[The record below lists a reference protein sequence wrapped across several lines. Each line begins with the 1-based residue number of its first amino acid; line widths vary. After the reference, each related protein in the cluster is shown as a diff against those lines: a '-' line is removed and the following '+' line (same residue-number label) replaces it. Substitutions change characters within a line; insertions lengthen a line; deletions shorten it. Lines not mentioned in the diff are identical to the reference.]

1 MANEVVAHYLDGRV
15 IKGVSLDVDPAR
27 PTCHIRGPDGKV
39 TEVKLTQLK
48 ALYFVKSLAG
58 DPAHREGTVIEP
70 SDTRVR
76 GAYRIAVTFA
86 DGEQLVGLTVRYPPV
101 KPFFFV
107 LPADAVSNNARVLVN
122 RAAVKSMSQPPVD
135 GTGAAPA

>member
-1 MANEVVAHYLDGRV
+1 
-15 IKGVSLDVDPAR
+15 VSLDVDPAR
-27 PTCHIRGPDGKV
+27 PTCHVRTPDGKV
-39 TEVKLTQLK
+39 TEVKLAQLK
-48 ALYFVKSLAG
+48 ALYFVRSLAG
-58 DPAHREGTVIEP
+58 DPEHQEGTTIEP
-70 SDTRVR
+70 SDARVR

-122 RAAVKSMSQPPVD
+122 RAAVKSMSQPPAD
-135 GTGAAPA
+135 A